1 MRIGISGFGGDDVLG
16 DLIPGGSWNVSVEDG
31 DVVGVDAQ
39 QLKSGVTVT
48 GQVGR
53 DRLQP

>member
-1 MRIGISGFGGDDVLG
+1 VFG
-16 DLIPGGSWNVSVEDG
+16 DLVAGRSGDVSVEDG
-31 DVVGVDAQ
+31 DVVGIDAQ

>member
-1 MRIGISGFGGDDVLG
+1 LG